1 MLAARENVP
10 VLPSRSLFN
19 EPISDGANS
28 KTIVSRKKN
37 NFRALRVSRSRDP
50 TIQRHTPFLHRNRP
64 RNRLELATP
73 YNFIPFY
80 VSREMLKERF
90 VSFFLTLFNF
100 WEIFPFS
107 ENVEIWRDDILSRKI
122 NSCSKEYDTFLVRST
137 EKSDTF
143 VTMTRIRRIL
153 SQNGQLENRNGD
165 ERNRLLKTDDRRA
178 NVGGNGRVG

>member
-1 MLAARENVP
+1 M
-10 VLPSRSLFN
+10 
-19 EPISDGANS
+19 
-28 KTIVSRKKN
+28 
-37 NFRALRVSRSRDP
+37 
-50 TIQRHTPFLHRNRP
+50 
-64 RNRLELATP
+64 
-73 YNFIPFY
+73 
-80 VSREMLKERF
+80 
-90 VSFFLTLFNF
+90 
-100 WEIFPFS
+100 
-107 ENVEIWRDDILSRKI
+107 EIWRDDILSKKI

>member
-28 KTIVSRKKN
+28 KTIVSRKKIILELCA
-37 NFRALRVSRSRDP
+37 FRDHE
-50 TIQRHTPFLHRNRP
+50 IQRSN
-64 RNRLELATP
+64 A
-73 YNFIPFY
+73 IPHFCIEIGRGIGSNSQPLTILFHSTY
-80 VSREMLKERF
+80 PLKEEILKERF

-153 SQNGQLENRNGD
+153 SQNGLGWETATSVIGYWKRTIGA
-165 ERNRLLKTDDRRA
+165 RM
-178 NVGGNGRVG
+178 